1 MEGILASLI
10 PTLLVAILTW
20 HTSRVRKD
28 RDQLDSNRAEELKEL
43 KARQERHT
51 DLLQT
56 HALEIQA
63 AKSVSASASTA
74 ADELKDEIKDIRDNM
89 VRKDD
94 LSREMEGLRAYLNT
108 ALRFTPPTNK
118 RR

>member
-1 MEGILASLI
+1 MEGLLASLI
-10 PTLLVAILTW
+10 PTLLVGALTW
-20 HTSRVRKD
+20 HTTRVRKD
-28 RDQLDSNRAEELKEL
+28 RDQLDQQRVEQLKEL
-43 KARQERHT
+43 RARQERHT
-51 DLLQT
+51 DQLQV

-63 AKSVSASASTA
+63 AKSASASASTA